1 MAGTSVGEAL
11 ARGGLALTATSET
24 AHRDAQVLL
33 ADRMGRPREWLLSHP
48 ESPIPAE
55 NELAFASGL
64 QRLAAGEPLPYVLG
78 WWEFYGR
85 RFTVTLDVL
94 IPRPETELLV
104 EKGLLAIDE
113 HPSPRVVVELGTGSG
128 CVGVTLALERRNL
141 KIIAS
146 DISRAALAVARANAI
161 RHGVEDRLALVNA
174 DLSAGLPL
182 ADCVLLANLPYVAS
196 EGIGQLLFEPR
207 LATEGG
213 ETGLEVIT
221 RLLGQFA
228 RRRPT
233 RTTALLEIGAGQG
246 CALVHL
252 ASDLCRPTRI
262 WLDPDLAGRNRIL
275 GMRFEEG

>member
-11 ARGGLALTATSET
+11 ARGGLALSSTSET

-48 ESPIPAE
+48 ESPIPPE
-55 NELAFASGL
+55 DELAFTLGL

-85 RFTVTLDVL
+85 RFTLTPDVL

-113 HPSPRVVVELGTGSG
+113 HPRPQVAVDLGTGSG
-128 CVGVTLALERRNL
+128 CVGVTVALERPDLRV
-141 KIIAS
+141 IAS
-146 DISRAALAVARANAI
+146 DISKAALSVAGANAI
-161 RHGVEDRLALVNA
+161 RHGVERRMGFVRT
-174 DLSAGLPL
+174 DLSAGLLL
-182 ADCVLLANLPYVAS
+182 ADCILLANLPYVAS
-196 EGIGQLLFEPR
+196 EGIGHLPFEPR

-213 ETGLEVIT
+213 DTGLEVIT
-221 RLLGQFA
+221 RLLGEFA

-246 CALVHL
+246 SALVEL
-252 ASDLCRPTRI
+252 ASRICRPTRT
-262 WLDPDLAGRNRIL
+262 WVDSDLAGRDRIL
-275 GMRFEEG
+275 GMRFEGG

>member
-48 ESPIPAE
+48 ESPIPE
-55 NELAFASGL
+55 EHEMAFASGL
-64 QRLAAGEPLPYVLG
+64 ERLAAGEPLPYVLG

-85 RFTVTLDVL
+85 RFTVTPDVL

-113 HPSPRVVVELGTGSG
+113 HPAMRAAVDLGTGSG

-141 KIIAS
+141 EIIAS
-146 DISRAALAVARANAI
+146 DTSRAALALARANAI
-161 RHGVEDRLALVNA
+161 RHGVENRLAWVNA
-174 DLSAGLPL
+174 DLSAGLL
-182 ADCVLLANLPYVAS
+182 LTDCVLLANLPYVAS
-196 EGIGQLLFEPR
+196 EETGQLPFEPH
-207 LATEGG
+207 LATDGG
-213 ETGLEVIT
+213 ESGQEVIS
-221 RLLGQFA
+221 RLLGLLA

-233 RTTALLEIGAGQG
+233 HTTVLLEIGAGQG
-246 CALVHL
+246 RALVDL
-252 ASDLCRPTRI
+252 ATAVCRPTRI
-262 WLDPDLAGRNRIL
+262 WLDPDLAGHDRIL
-275 GMRFEEG
+275 GMRFEAG

>member
-33 ADRMGRPREWLLSHP
+33 ADRMGTAREWLLSHP
-48 ESPIPAE
+48 ESLIPAE
-55 NELAFASGL
+55 NERSFASGL

-85 RFTVTLDVL
+85 RFTVTPEVL

-104 EKGLLAIDE
+104 DKGLLAIDE
-113 HPSPRVVVELGTGSG
+113 QPSPRVALDLGTGSG

-141 KIIAS
+141 EIISS
-146 DISRAALAVARANAI
+146 DISSAALAVARANAI
-161 RHGVEDRLALVNA
+161 RHGVEDRLDLVKA
-174 DLSAGLPL
+174 DLSAGLAL
-182 ADCVLLANLPYVAS
+182 ADCVLLANLPYVDS
-196 EGIGQLLFEPR
+196 EGIGQLLFEPH
-207 LATEGG
+207 LATDGG
-213 ETGLEVIT
+213 DTGLEVIT

-233 RTTALLEIGAGQG
+233 RTTVLLEVGASQG
-246 CALVHL
+246 SALVAL
-252 ASDLCRPTRI
+252 ASDICRPARI
-262 WLDPDLAGRNRIL
+262 WLDTDLAGRDRIL